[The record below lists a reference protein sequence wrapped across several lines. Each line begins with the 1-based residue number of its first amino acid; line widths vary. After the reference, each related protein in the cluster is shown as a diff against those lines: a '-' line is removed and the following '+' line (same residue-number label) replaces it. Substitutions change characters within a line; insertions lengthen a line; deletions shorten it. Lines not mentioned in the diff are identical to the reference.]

1 MAHQGVSTD
10 NSNVE
15 PVTQPPVSPLTRRQ
29 RRLLLAAAAV
39 SSSCGLA
46 VELLLG
52 TLASYLVGNP
62 ALSFGVAIGGF
73 LAAMGIGSYLSQFI
87 APKSPPWLQQRQLL
101 VAFLQVELLMAPL
114 TALLPLGLFA
124 LFVVNGFLWLGL
136 FLVTILLGI
145 LAGLEVPLLTRVLE
159 LEEGVREALAGVL
172 ALDYVG
178 ALLGSLLFPVL
189 LLPLI
194 GLFPAAFVLGALPAF
209 MVFAI
214 GQQFPRLRRW
224 GYLGLG
230 LGVILTLSA
239 PAAIPI
245 SNRLENTLYQA
256 PVITRI
262 QSPYQ
267 RIVLTRRGQDLRLF
281 LDGDLQLSTLD
292 EYRYHEALVHPA
304 MSASQNRRHVLVMGA
319 GDGMAVREVLKW
331 QDVERVVLI
340 ELDAE
345 VVKLAQSHPQL
356 VRLNEGALTDPRVE
370 VINADAFVRAPALN
384 ETFDVI
390 IADFPDPDREVLA
403 KLYAEGFYQ
412 RLLPRLAENGV
423 FVTQASS
430 PFFAPDVLSC
440 IVATLSDV
448 GLSTHP
454 YVVDVP
460 SFGPWGF
467 VLASRQS
474 IQADRLTLSVSTRY
488 LTEPILHHL
497 FELPGDVQLGN
508 VEVNRLS
515 HPVIV
520 RYQSDPRWAAY

>member
-1 MAHQGVSTD
+1 
-10 NSNVE
+10 
-15 PVTQPPVSPLTRRQ
+15 
-29 RRLLLAAAAV
+29 
-39 SSSCGLA
+39 
-46 VELLLG
+46 
-52 TLASYLVGNP
+52 
-62 ALSFGVAIGGF
+62 
-73 LAAMGIGSYLSQFI
+73 
-87 APKSPPWLQQRQLL
+87 
-101 VAFLQVELLMAPL
+101 
-114 TALLPLGLFA
+114 
-124 LFVVNGFLWLGL
+124 
-136 FLVTILLGI
+136 
-145 LAGLEVPLLTRVLE
+145 
-159 LEEGVREALAGVL
+159 
-172 ALDYVG
+172 
-178 ALLGSLLFPVL
+178 LLGSLLFPVL

-224 GYLGLG
+224 GYLGLS
-230 LGVILTLSA
+230 LGIILTLSA

-319 GDGMAVREVLKW
+319 GDGMALREVLKW
-331 QDVERVVLI
+331 RDVEQVVLI

-356 VRLNEGALTDPRVE
+356 VRLNEGALTDPRVQ
-370 VINADAFVRAPALN
+370 VINADAFVTAPALN
-384 ETFDVI
+384 DTFDVI

-520 RYQSDPRWAAY
+520 RYQSDPRWTAY